1 MSGTCQFPAKSW
13 LIAVEERLDGSLP
26 FVIHKNLE
34 DGQEI
39 THRLFVETGPSLLDV
54 DSLVGLLRIHS
65 AELQGR
71 TRLLRGAWAKTQEP
85 VFKGGEKM
93 KRISQW

>member
-1 MSGTCQFPAKSW
+1 MLFDTIKHELREKAASRRSAVSGTGQFPAKSW
-13 LIAVEERLDGSLP
+13 LIAVEERLDGSLA

-54 DSLVGLLRIHS
+54 DSLVGLLRVHS
-65 AELQGR
+65 AEPQGR
-71 TRLLRGAWAKTQEP
+71 TML
-85 VFKGGEKM
+85 
-93 KRISQW
+93 

>member
-1 MSGTCQFPAKSW
+1 MTFDTIKQELREKAASRRSAVSGTCQFTAKSW
-13 LIAVEERLDGSLP
+13 LITVEERLDGSLA

-71 TRLLRGAWAKTQEP
+71 TRR
-85 VFKGGEKM
+85 
-93 KRISQW
+93 